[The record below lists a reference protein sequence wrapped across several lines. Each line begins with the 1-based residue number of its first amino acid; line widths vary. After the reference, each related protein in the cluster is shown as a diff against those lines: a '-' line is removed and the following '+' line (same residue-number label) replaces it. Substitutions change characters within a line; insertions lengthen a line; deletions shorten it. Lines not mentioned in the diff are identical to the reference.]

1 MFTTTQY
8 KVQIVICNLDNVYH
22 IYYFILVIFFL
33 FFGFFF
39 FGDGI
44 TSKTNKA

>member
-8 KVQIVICNLDNVYH
+8 KVQIVICNLDNVYP
-22 IYYFILVIFFL
+22 IYYFILVIFFCSL
-33 FFGFFF
+33 GFF